1 MSYFADLAL
10 QHVDGVWR
18 QGSGAW
24 DIIDFDPYSGEK
36 LASVTVATESEID
49 DAFAAA
55 ERARPAWA
63 AAGGHA
69 RREVLERV
77 VRLIEERGTALAGAL
92 TAETG
97 TTRSRAEYELRLA
110 RECLRDAG
118 ALAVEPSVH
127 MPPSPVEGKENH
139 VLREPAGVVCAIT
152 PFHHP
157 FLRALATVAPALA
170 LGNTVVLKPHQ
181 STPVAGGTLLAHL
194 LEEAGLP
201 GGVLNVVITDIAE
214 IGDALLAHPTP
225 GVIAYAGSERT
236 GREVAAVAAG
246 HFKRCV
252 LDVSGGGPFI
262 VLDDADVRRAA
273 EAACFSRLVHQ
284 GQGGG
289 APASRVLV
297 DRAVERE
304 FTEAFTALASAL
316 VTGDP
321 RDPATR
327 VGPLVSPAQAE
338 STAGLLRQ
346 AVAGGAVALVP
357 GGTEEV
363 DGALLRP
370 TVLGELPEDAALLH
384 QEVHGPVALVLP
396 FKDEDEAVRLAS
408 RTPYGSGGAVHT
420 RDLSRGLALAHRLE
434 GGAVQINGTGV
445 PDEPLVGRGALEAFT
460 KVRWLSV
467 QHGRSVFPF

>member
-18 QGSGAW
+18 PGSGSW
-24 DIIDFDPYSGEK
+24 DIIDFDPYTGEK
-36 LASVTVATESEID
+36 LASVTVATESEV
-49 DAFAAA
+49 DAAYAAA
-55 ERARPAWA
+55 ERARPGWA
-63 AAGGHA
+63 ATSGHA

-77 VRLIEERGTALAGAL
+77 VRLIEERGPALAEML
-92 TAETG
+92 TTETG
-97 TTRSRAEYELRLA
+97 ATRGRAEFELRLA
-110 RECLRDAG
+110 RESLRDAG
-118 ALAVEPSVH
+118 ALAVEPESY

-139 VLREPAGVVCAIT
+139 VLREPVGVVCAIT

-157 FLRALATVAPALA
+157 FLRALSTVGPALA

-181 STPVAGGTLLAHL
+181 STPVAGGALLAHL

-201 GGVLNVVITDIAE
+201 GGVLNVVVTDIAE
-214 IGDALLAHPTP
+214 IGDALLTHPVP

-236 GREVAAVAAG
+236 GREVAAVAAH

-252 LDVSGGGPFI
+252 LDVSGGGPFV
-262 VLDDADVRRAA
+262 VLDDADVPHAA

-297 DRAVERE
+297 ARAVERE
-304 FTEAFTALASAL
+304 FTERFAALAGAL

-327 VGPLVSPAQAE
+327 IGPLVSQGQAE
-338 STAGLLRQ
+338 SAAALARQ
-346 AVAGGAVALVP
+346 AVAEGAVPLVP
-357 GGTEEV
+357 GGAE
-363 DGALLRP
+363 GAVLHP
-370 TVLGELPEDAALLH
+370 TVLGGLPEGAALLH

-396 FKDEDEAVRLAS
+396 FEGEDEAVRLANA
-408 RTPYGSGGAVHT
+408 TPYGRGGAVHT
-420 RDLSRGLALAHRLE
+420 RDPHRGIALTRRLD
-434 GGAVQINGTGV
+434 GATAQINGTGV
-445 PDEPLVGRGALEAFT
+445 PDEPTVGTGTLEAFT